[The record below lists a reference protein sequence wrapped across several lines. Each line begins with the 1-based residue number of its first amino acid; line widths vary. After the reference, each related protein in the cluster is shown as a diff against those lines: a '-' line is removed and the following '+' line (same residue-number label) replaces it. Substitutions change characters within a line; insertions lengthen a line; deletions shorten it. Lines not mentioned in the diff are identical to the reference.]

1 MKETTSDAE
10 RIFREAGAVMEGHF
24 LLTSGL
30 HSPVY
35 WEKFR
40 VLEQPR
46 YTEPLCRIIAMHF
59 QGQNVQLVAGPTTG
73 GVIISYEVARQL
85 GLRSIFAEREGDTRI
100 FRRGFEIMPGERVL
114 VVDDILTTGG
124 SVREVISEVKRKGG
138 QLVGVG
144 VLVDRSEGA
153 VDFGAP
159 LFSCHKTSVP
169 TYRPEECPL
178 CRKGIP
184 VQKPGSGESQSA

>member
-1 MKETTSDAE
+1 MSETASAAE
-10 RIFREAGAVMEGHF
+10 RMFREAGAIIEGHF

-46 YTEPLCRIIAMHF
+46 YTERLCGMIAAHF
-59 QGQNVQLVAGPTTG
+59 RDRDVQLVAGPTTG
-73 GVIISYEVARQL
+73 GIIISYEVARQL
-85 GLRSIFAEREGDTRI
+85 GRRSIFAEREGNARV
-100 FRRGFEIMPGERVL
+100 FRRGFDIPRGQRVL

-124 SVREVISEVKRKGG
+124 SILEVIREVDRKGG

-144 VLVDRSEGA
+144 VLVDRSGGTI
-153 VDFGAP
+153 DFGAP
-159 LFSCHKTSVP
+159 LFSCYSTSVP
-169 TYRPEECPL
+169 SYRPGECPL
-178 CRKGIP
+178 CRAGKP
-184 VQKPGSGESQSA
+184 LTKPGSG